1 MKKNGFKLK
10 EKWVEVPIVQ
20 GGMGVG
26 ISLGGLAGAVAKAG
40 GVGLISTAQIGFKEP
55 DFDQAPLVANIRA
68 MQKEYDK
75 ARETSPFGVV
85 GFNIMTALANY
96 KEYVTRACELG
107 ADVIVSGAGLPVD
120 LPAYVEGF
128 DTAIAPIVS
137 TVKSAKTLLRYWAK
151 KYDRIP
157 DLLVIEGPMAGGHLG
172 FTTEQLAAYG
182 EPNENAYEVEIQ
194 AILREKEKWEKEY
207 NKKIP
212 VVVAGGIDS
221 REAVTRAMN
230 LGADGVQV
238 GTRFVTTVECDAS
251 LEYKMQYLNVDKNDI
266 KIIKSPVGMPGRA
279 IETPWLKRIR
289 NGEKETI
296 RKCHAC
302 LKHCDRKSIPYCI
315 TDALIAA
322 AKGDMEHGLVFC
334 GANVYKSKKLE
345 KVAEV
350 IDSLMK

>member
-1 MKKNGFKLK
+1 
-10 EKWVEVPIVQ
+10 
-20 GGMGVG
+20 
-26 ISLGGLAGAVAKAG
+26 
-40 GVGLISTAQIGFKEP
+40 
-55 DFDQAPLVANIRA
+55 
-68 MQKEYDK
+68 
-75 ARETSPFGVV
+75 
-85 GFNIMTALANY
+85 
-96 KEYVTRACELG
+96 
-107 ADVIVSGAGLPVD
+107 
-120 LPAYVEGF
+120 
-128 DTAIAPIVS
+128 
-137 TVKSAKTLLRYWAK
+137 
-151 KYDRIP
+151 
-157 DLLVIEGPMAGGHLG
+157 
-172 FTTEQLAAYG
+172 
-182 EPNENAYEVEIQ
+182 
-194 AILREKEKWEKEY
+194 
-207 NKKIP
+207 
-212 VVVAGGIDS
+212 
-221 REAVTRAMN
+221 MN

-334 GANVYKSKKLE
+334 GANVYKLKKLE